1 MSETLFNRT
10 DIYVILNK
18 KHVFDKIW
26 DNPQVWKT
34 KAELITRGNPV
45 LANGSWKDGLLDYLL
60 YKEMFDAIQYEPF
73 AIDQDKVKLLI
84 DHGANPNM
92 ITPWNFGYSLL
103 HILIICF
110 GQTRNRKN
118 IDLLRHVINNGGD
131 VNILDGGWAK
141 DDSGRAQTP
150 LDYTESY
157 PDMTEIIEILREHG
171 GIHQEEWTNY
181 EDKLDLIKD
190 RNQSRYGQQ
199 QLDFIFKNGKVS
211 DKYQLPEENGV
222 IAEF

>member
-18 KHVFDKIW
+18 KHIFTKIW

-34 KAELITRGNPV
+34 KAELITRGNPI

-60 YKEMFDAIQYEPF
+60 YKEMFDAIQHEPF
-73 AIDQDKVKLLI
+73 VIDQDKVKLLI

-92 ITPWNFGYSLL
+92 ITPWIFGYSLL

-118 IDLLRHVINNGGD
+118 IDLLKYIINNGGD
-131 VNILDGGWAK
+131 VNILDGGWVK

-150 LDYTESY
+150 LDYTDSY
-157 PDMTEIIEILREHG
+157 PDMTEIIEILRKNG

-199 QLDFIFKNGKVS
+199 LDLIFKNGEIS
-211 DKYQLPEENGV
+211 DKYQLMEDKGLSV
-222 IAEF
+222 EF